1 MALHEGVSGRSIH
14 SWSRTSPTE
23 EEPPNQLEQTK
34 FYPSGD
40 TVHLRFL
47 PFLSFVPQN
56 NLSYVYYKYPCFTA
70 RLKPKLKLNGPDY
83 QRPPNDCGS
92 SVVTKKS
99 GRIRSIPHRFRLK
112 IDRMRPNPQL
122 RCIRFVN
129 VLLAERPPGVDIF
142 VVNIIQHYRVAGSET
157 QKLFRPLT
165 YQAAVERSSLRKWIA
180 SFADQAFDGAY
191 RRVIRQPS

>member
-112 IDRMRPNPQL
+112 IECSP
-122 RCIRFVN
+122 
-129 VLLAERPPGVDIF
+129 ERPPGVDIF